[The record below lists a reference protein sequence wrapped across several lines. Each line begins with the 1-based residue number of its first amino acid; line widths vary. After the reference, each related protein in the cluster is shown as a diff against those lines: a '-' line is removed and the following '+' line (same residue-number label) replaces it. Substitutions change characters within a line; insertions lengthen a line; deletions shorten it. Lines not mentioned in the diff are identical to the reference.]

1 MSAEATVAAALPPQD
16 ARTVR
21 EQVRQQVERTR
32 IDQEQLRTQI
42 REAVAQ
48 SREAAAQAA
57 AQGGSGGGER
67 IVVPPPPPS
76 IRVENGR
83 VIVGEPT
90 GPSEVY
96 TVQTPEHAMPVPPDM
111 IRDITMAFFMM
122 IAFIAVGVPLIR
134 LIGRILERRQA
145 APAAIP
151 ADVGARLDRIEQ
163 AVEAVAIEVERI
175 SEGQRFTSRLISEL
189 RSAPQLERVTE
200 KRG

>member
-21 EQVRQQVERTR
+21 EQVRQSVERTR

-48 SREAAAQAA
+48 SREAAA
-57 AQGGSGGGER
+57 AQGGSGIGGER
-67 IVVPPPPPS
+67 IIVPPPPPS

-83 VIVGEPT
+83 VIVGEGT

-96 TVQTPEHAMPVPPDM
+96 TVQTPEHGMPVPPDM
-111 IRDITMAFFMM
+111 IRDISMAFFMM
-122 IAFIAVGVPLIR
+122 VAFIAVGVPLIK